1 MPIRYLVF
9 PRIYGFYEDE
19 KLMMWLEELYAM
31 GDPEAIVET
40 MMSGLTPEEEEM
52 RNDLIE

>member
-1 MPIRYLVF
+1 LV
-9 PRIYGFYEDE
+9 
-19 KLMMWLEELYAM
+19 WLDELYAM
-31 GDPEAIVET
+31 GEPEAIVEI

>member
-1 MPIRYLVF
+1 MILV
-9 PRIYGFYEDE
+9 
-19 KLMMWLEELYAM
+19 WLDELYGM
-31 GDPEAIVET
+31 GDPEVIVTT